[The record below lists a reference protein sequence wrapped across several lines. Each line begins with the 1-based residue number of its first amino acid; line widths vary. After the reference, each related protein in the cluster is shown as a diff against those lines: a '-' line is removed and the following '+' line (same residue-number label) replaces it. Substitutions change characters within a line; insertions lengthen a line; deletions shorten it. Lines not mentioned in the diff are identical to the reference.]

1 MGTFDGMVPMSS
13 EPPDPK
19 AAARQVIEQHRQQL
33 LDCGW
38 RQGSV
43 LPPELALQVTP
54 VLQGYAAP
62 TDGWPS
68 TRHYIVVSQDCDVVQ
83 GDFTKE
89 PLVEVVL
96 ATKKKPFDPYRSLRN
111 PRVLHLEL
119 SDEATSSE
127 VSVEIQAGRR
137 GYIAHELLLNSSPA
151 SVAADENAVL
161 EIAAFLA
168 RRYQRNARPELFDR
182 RLGDAIKQLEELLA
196 DEVPNGH
203 IFDVL
208 FAIEPKSEDVRED
221 EPYVVKVY
229 GVLKD
234 RFDVFEKDEATR
246 TAMDSI
252 SRSIWDIL
260 LPCDGLDVDAVSIVG
275 RSEIDIRLRERLC
288 SLEIVWP
295 RFEFEESASEADEE

>member
-43 LPPELALQVTP
+43 LPPELALQVPP
-54 VLQGYAAP
+54 VLEGYAAP

-119 SDEATSSE
+119 SDL
-127 VSVEIQAGRR
+127 
-137 GYIAHELLLNSSPA
+137 H
-151 SVAADENAVL
+151 AADFDMGLLGFDADGLAVAMGLEDGLDGEAPAPDAGINYQEKFAVL
-161 EIAAFLA
+161 VAC
-168 RRYQRNARPELFDR
+168 
-182 RLGDAIKQLEELLA
+182 
-196 DEVPNGH
+196 
-203 IFDVL
+203 
-208 FAIEPKSEDVRED
+208 ED
-221 EPYVVKVY
+221 EP
-229 GVLKD
+229 GQQQC
-234 RFDVFEKDEATR
+234 FEKLTGMGFACKV
-246 TAMDSI
+246 
-252 SRSIWDIL
+252 L
-260 LPCDGLDVDAVSIVG
+260 VN
-275 RSEIDIRLRERLC
+275 
-288 SLEIVWP
+288 
-295 RFEFEESASEADEE
+295 

>member
-1 MGTFDGMVPMSS
+1 MVPMSG

-19 AAARQVIEQHRQQL
+19 AAAQQVTEQRRQQL
-33 LDCGW
+33 LDRRW

-43 LPPELALQVTP
+43 LPAELALQVTP
-54 VLQGYAAP
+54 VLSGFEVP
-62 TDGWPS
+62 MGGWPS

-83 GDFTKE
+83 GDFIKE

-96 ATKKKPFDPYRSLRN
+96 ATKKKLFDPYRCLRN

-119 SDEATSSE
+119 SDSATGRD

-137 GYIAHELLLNSSPA
+137 GYIHHELLLDFSPA
-151 SVAADENAVL
+151 SVALGENAVL
-161 EIAAFLA
+161 EIATFLA
-168 RRYQRNARPELFDR
+168 RRYQRNTRPELFDR
-182 RLGDAIKQLEELLA
+182 RLGDAIKQLEALLA
-196 DEVPNGH
+196 HEVPNGH

-208 FAIEPKSEDVRED
+208 FAIEPKSEDVRD
-221 EPYVVKVY
+221 EEAYAVEVY

-234 RFDVFEKDEATR
+234 RFDVFEKDEAIR
-246 TAMDSI
+246 RAMDEI
-252 SRSIWDIL
+252 SRAIWDIL
-260 LPCDGLDVDAVSIVG
+260 LPCDGIEVDAVNIVG

-295 RFEFEESASEADEE
+295 RFEFEESASGPDEE

>member
-1 MGTFDGMVPMSS
+1 MSDK
-13 EPPDPK
+13 PHDQK
-19 AAARQVIEQHRQQL
+19 IAAQQVVEQRRRLL
-33 LDCGW
+33 LDRGW
-38 RQGSV
+38 KQGSV
-43 LPPELALQVTP
+43 LPPELAAQVTP
-54 VLQGYAAP
+54 VLLGYEAP
-62 TDGWPS
+62 SAGWPS

-83 GDFTKE
+83 GDFDKE

-96 ATKKKPFDPYRSLRN
+96 ATKKKKPFDAYRCLRN

-119 SDEATSSE
+119 RDSATSND

-137 GYIAHELLLNSSPA
+137 GYIAHESLLAFSPA
-151 SVAADENAVL
+151 SLAADENAVL
-161 EIAAFLA
+161 EIATFLA
-168 RRYQRNARPELFDR
+168 RRYLRNARPELFDR
-182 RLGDAIKQLEELLA
+182 RLGDAIKQLEALLA
-196 DEVPNGH
+196 HEVPNGH

-208 FAIEPKSEDVRED
+208 FEIQPNSEDVRDD

-260 LPCDGLDVDAVSIVG
+260 LSCDGIEVDSVSIVG

-295 RFEFEESASEADEE
+295 RFEVGEQDQAPDDA